1 MFGLF
6 GKKQKEY
13 FTQAEKDAIVA
24 AIQKAEQRT
33 SGEIRIYVE
42 SNCELVN
49 PVHRAKEI
57 FYQLKMD
64 QTASRNGVLLYLAM
78 EDHQLAVFGDE
89 GIHQKVGHAFWL
101 KEVEM
106 MISEFKEKHFIEGI
120 CHIIEDIGEALL
132 THFPYDGTTDKNELP
147 DEIVFGK

>member
-6 GKKQKEY
+6 KKKQKEY

-24 AIQKAEQRT
+24 AIQKAELRT

-42 SNCELVN
+42 PNCELVN

-57 FYQLKMD
+57 FFQLKMD

-106 MISEFKEKHFIEGI
+106 MLSEFREMHFVEGI
-120 CHIIEDIGEALL
+120 CHIIEDIGEALV

>member
-6 GKKQKEY
+6 KKKQREY
-13 FTQAEKDAIVA
+13 FTPAEKDIIVK
-24 AIQKAEQRT
+24 AIQEAERRT

-42 SNCELVN
+42 SKCEMVN
-49 PVHRAKEI
+49 PVLRAREI

-78 EDHQLAVFGDE
+78 DDHQLAVFGDE
-89 GIHQKVGHAFWL
+89 GIHQKVDHEFWQ
-101 KEVEM
+101 KEVAIMLE
-106 MISEFKEKHFIEGI
+106 EFKQKHFIEGI
-120 CHIIEDIGEALL
+120 AHIIEDIGEALV

-147 DEIVFGK
+147 DDIVFR

>member
-106 MISEFKEKHFIEGI
+106 MLAEFREKHFIEGI
-120 CHIIEDIGEALL
+120 CHIIEDIGEALVS
-132 THFPYDGTTDKNELP
+132 HFPYDGTTDKNELP

>member
-42 SNCELVN
+42 SNCALVN
-49 PVHRAKEI
+49 PVYRAKEI

-89 GIHQKVGHAFWL
+89 GIHQKVGYAFWL
-101 KEVEM
+101 KEVETM
-106 MISEFKEKHFIEGI
+106 LSEFKEKHFIEGI

>member
-6 GKKQKEY
+6 KKKQREY
-13 FTQAEKDAIVA
+13 FTPAEKDIIVK
-24 AIQKAEQRT
+24 AIQEAELRT

-42 SNCELVN
+42 SKCEMVN
-49 PVHRAKEI
+49 PVLRAKEI

-78 EDHQLAVFGDE
+78 DDHQLAVFGDE
-89 GIHQKVGHAFWL
+89 GIHQKVGHEFWQ
-101 KEVEM
+101 KEVAFMLE
-106 MISEFKEKHFIEGI
+106 EFKQKHFIEGI
-120 CHIIEDIGEALL
+120 AHIVEDIGEALV

-147 DEIVFGK
+147 DDIVFG

>member
-13 FTQAEKDAIVA
+13 FTKAEKDAIVA

-78 EDHQLAVFGDE
+78 GDHQLAVFGDE

>member
-13 FTQAEKDAIVA
+13 FTKAEKDAIVA

>member
-6 GKKQKEY
+6 GKKPKEY

-42 SNCELVN
+42 SNCALVN

-78 EDHQLAVFGDE
+78 EDHQLAVFGDD
-89 GIHQKVGHAFWL
+89 GIHQKVGYAFWL

-106 MISEFKEKHFIEGI
+106 MLSEFKEKHFIEGI

>member
-42 SNCELVN
+42 SNCELMN

-57 FYQLKMD
+57 FYQLQMD
-64 QTASRNGVLLYLAM
+64 RTASRNGVLLYLAM

-106 MISEFKEKHFIEGI
+106 MLAEFREKHFIEGI
-120 CHIIEDIGEALL
+120 CHIIEDIGEALVS
-132 THFPYDGTTDKNELP
+132 HFPYDGTTDKNELP

>member
-13 FTQAEKDAIVA
+13 FTQVEKDAIVA

-106 MISEFKEKHFIEGI
+106 MLAEFREKHFIEGI
-120 CHIIEDIGEALL
+120 CHIIEDIGEALVS
-132 THFPYDGTTDKNELP
+132 HFPYDGTTDKNELP

>member
-6 GKKQKEY
+6 KKKQREY
-13 FTQAEKDAIVA
+13 FTPAEKETIIA
-24 AIQKAEQRT
+24 AIQQAELRT
-33 SGEIRIYVE
+33 SGEIRIFIE
-42 SNCELVN
+42 SKCEMVN

-78 EDHQLAVFGDE
+78 DDHQLAVFGDE
-89 GIHQKVGHAFWL
+89 GIHEKVGHAFWN
-101 KEVEM
+101 KEVELM
-106 MISEFKEKHFIEGI
+106 LAEFKQQHFVEGI
-120 CHIIEDIGEALL
+120 AQIVKDIGEALV

-147 DEIVFGK
+147 DDIVFGK

>member
-13 FTQAEKDAIVA
+13 FTPADKDAIVA

-106 MISEFKEKHFIEGI
+106 MLAEFREKHFIEGI
-120 CHIIEDIGEALL
+120 CHIIEDIGEALVS
-132 THFPYDGTTDKNELP
+132 HFPYDGTTDKNELP